1 MGVTISGMTGA
12 GSIRHNNRSFS
23 ATNVDRSRMG
33 QNITFCNEDLK
44 QVYHDVFDEALAS
57 YNAKKTKT
65 RDKIPDYYEHIRQ
78 SKQEKLFHE
87 AIFQIGNMSDCG
99 CGTPDGERAAAALKE
114 FAESF
119 AERNPHLRVFNM
131 VLHMDEATPH
141 LHVDFIPV
149 ATEQSRGLSTRVS
162 MKQALKQQGFVGVG
176 RKQTEWAAW
185 MEREK
190 DALTEIALQ
199 HEFEVISLGTSRP
212 HMDLP
217 QFKEAAAR
225 LEAVQ
230 QQTAE
235 VKREVTELERQR
247 EALKDSVGLLE
258 EVDKVNTSLSDI
270 HPEKTFTG
278 AVKGVTVEQVNH
290 LKRMAIQSVLDQRKV
305 EDLTEENKR
314 LRAKVPSMKN
324 HLEDAQRQQRLEQE
338 IRRLQHE
345 NQYLQYAL
353 QEERSFSDRLM
364 DGVGRMLDFLEEHLP
379 ESLRPIL
386 ERARELLPE
395 PEIIQQPQK
404 PQHQRRSGD
413 MER

>member
-23 ATNVDRSRMG
+23 AANVDRSRTE

-44 QVYHDVFDEALAS
+44 QVYHMVFDEALAA

-99 CGTPDGERAAAALKE
+99 CGTPDGERAAAALKD

-176 RKQTEWAAW
+176 KKQTEWAAW

-190 DALTEIALQ
+190 EALTEIAQ
-199 HEFEVISLGTSRP
+199 RHDFEIISLGTNRP

-217 QFKEAAAR
+217 QFREAAAR
-225 LEAVQ
+225 LEA
-230 QQTAE
+230 AE
-235 VKREVTELERQR
+235 QEIVELERQR
-247 EALKDSVGLLE
+247 DALKGTVRLLKEADSVN
-258 EVDKVNTSLSDI
+258 VSLSDI
-270 HPEKTFTG
+270 QPEKTLTG
-278 AVKGVTVEQVNH
+278 AVKGVTVDQVEQ
-290 LKRMAIQSVLDQRKV
+290 LKKMALRSVTDRHKV
-305 EDLTEENKR
+305 KELTEENTR
-314 LRAKVPSMKN
+314 LRSQVPSMKKRM
-324 HLEDAQRQQRLEQE
+324 EEAQRQQRLEQE
-338 IRRLQHE
+338 NRRLREE
-345 NQYLQYAL
+345 NSYLQYEL
-353 QEERSFSDRLM
+353 EEERSFSERLT
-364 DGVGRMLDFLEEHLP
+364 DGIGRLLDYLEERLP
-379 ESLRPIL
+379 ERLLPLL
-386 ERARELLPE
+386 EKARELLPN
-395 PEIIQQPQK
+395 PEIGRQQEQQ
-404 PQHQRRSGD
+404 QHQRGMGG
-413 MER
+413 MEL